1 MPGSKKS
8 VGRPKTTDPKIK
20 LDNVRLKTSTILDIQ
35 AVSEKLKVYPSS
47 LVQAILEAEMQKYK
61 KILDL

>member
-20 LDNVRLKTSTILDIQ
+20 LDNVRLKTSIILDIQ
-35 AVSEKLKVYPSS
+35 AVSEKLKVSPSS

>member
-1 MPGSKKS
+1 MDGSKKN

-35 AVSEKLKVYPSS
+35 AVAEKLKVSPSS
-47 LVQAILEAEMQKYK
+47 LVQTLLETEMQKYK
-61 KILDL
+61 KILNL

>member
-20 LDNVRLKTSTILDIQ
+20 LDNVRLKTTTILDIQ
-35 AVSEKLKVYPSS
+35 AVSEKLKVSPSS

>member
-1 MPGSKKS
+1 MPGGKKS

-35 AVSEKLKVYPSS
+35 AVSEKLKVSPSS

>member
-35 AVSEKLKVYPSS
+35 AVSEKLKVSPSS

-61 KILDL
+61 KILNL

>member
-35 AVSEKLKVYPSS
+35 AVSEKLKVSPSS